1 MEGYKV
7 MFFFNIPQHGDL
19 HLDKILFSFE
29 NVPMIFV
36 CRNNKNEYFL
46 CQCVDVIT
54 GISWMITPVSTKL
67 LIRLIKDEISVLTA
81 FSESGHAI
89 ILADFNKK
97 GLVFRKV
104 PFCDIPLDELP
115 DQNEKLENSNLYDYI
130 VELENIQ

>member
-1 MEGYKV
+1 

-67 LIRLIKDEISVLTA
+67 LIRMIKDEISMLTA
-81 FSESGHAI
+81 FR
-89 ILADFNKK
+89 
-97 GLVFRKV
+97 RKPKCRLSINLSKACMKPARGTGATGTSAV
-104 PFCDIPLDELP
+104 TIPRRA
-115 DQNEKLENSNLYDYI
+115 
-130 VELENIQ
+130 V

>member
-1 MEGYKV
+1 
-7 MFFFNIPQHGDL
+7 
-19 HLDKILFSFE
+19 
-29 NVPMIFV
+29 MIFV

-67 LIRLIKDEISVLTA
+67 LIRMIKDELSVLTA
-81 FSESGHAI
+81 FSESGHDI

-130 VELENIQ
+130 VELESIQ

>member
-1 MEGYKV
+1 MGGYKV

-67 LIRLIKDEISVLTA
+67 LIRMIKDEISVLTA
-81 FSESGHAI
+81 FSESGHDI

-104 PFCDIPLDELP
+104 PFCDIPLDLS
-115 DQNEKLENSNLYDYI
+115 LI
-130 VELENIQ
+130 HI

>member
-1 MEGYKV
+1 

-67 LIRLIKDEISVLTA
+67 LIQKKEIRT
-81 FSESGHAI
+81 SEKEKI
-89 ILADFNKK
+89 FILLN
-97 GLVFRKV
+97 V
-104 PFCDIPLDELP
+104 PGWKI
-115 DQNEKLENSNLYDYI
+115 
-130 VELENIQ
+130 

>member
-1 MEGYKV
+1 

-67 LIRLIKDEISVLTA
+67 LIRMIKDEISVLTA
-81 FSESGHAI
+81 FSESGHDI
-89 ILADFNKK
+89 FLADFN
-97 GLVFRKV
+97 LSL
-104 PFCDIPLDELP
+104 IH
-115 DQNEKLENSNLYDYI
+115 I
-130 VELENIQ
+130 

>member
-1 MEGYKV
+1 MGGYKV

-67 LIRLIKDEISVLTA
+67 LIQKKEIRT
-81 FSESGHAI
+81 SEKEKI
-89 ILADFNKK
+89 FILLN
-97 GLVFRKV
+97 V
-104 PFCDIPLDELP
+104 PGWKI
-115 DQNEKLENSNLYDYI
+115 
-130 VELENIQ
+130 